1 MANTAEESIA
11 KLEEMIAK
19 YHESLALKL
28 EKPDVQKYLTA
39 GEDFIKKLTPEDCA
53 IAAVTLTQ
61 YAMFVQTHYNKELA
75 KVNWAT
81 QKIRSHIAPNVNQY
95 NAPNAEERR
104 SMATM
109 GDEYAKKL
117 DQLRSLAQI
126 RVDSLTNTCYQI
138 NDMARRFD
146 SAGMSKR
153 KQNS

>member
-1 MANTAEESIA
+1 MAATAEETIV
-11 KLEEMIAK
+11 KLEAMIQK
-19 YHESLALKL
+19 YYTGLALTF
-28 EKPDVQKYLTA
+28 EKPDVQKYLSA
-39 GEDFIKKLTPEDCA
+39 GEDFIRKLTPEDCA
-53 IAAVTLTQ
+53 IAAITLTQ
-61 YAMFVQTHYNKELA
+61 YAMFVQKHYNNELA
-75 KVNWAT
+75 VVNWAT
-81 QKIRSHIAPNVNQY
+81 QRIRSQIAPNVNQY

-104 SMATM
+104 AMAIM

-153 KQNS
+153 KQNG